1 MRMLC
6 IVLLAISGLAGYWWI
21 RTYESVEVVQSQLA
35 AIGEG
40 RYPQAYDYL
49 SSMAKTTLP
58 FEEFVALIQNNSVVM
73 ETRSA
78 SFPLR
83 TREGPTAIISGMLTG
98 YGALISQVSYI
109 VVQEKDQWKIQSFH
123 WAPPREDE

>member
-35 AIGEG
+35 AIGKAIS
-40 RYPQAYDYL
+40 QAYDYL

-73 ETRSA
+73 ETRSV

-83 TREGPTAIISGMLTG
+83 TREGR
-98 YGALISQVSYI
+98 
-109 VVQEKDQWKIQSFH
+109 
-123 WAPPREDE
+123 PR

>member
-1 MRMLC
+1 
-6 IVLLAISGLAGYWWI
+6 
-21 RTYESVEVVQSQLA
+21 
-35 AIGEG
+35 
-40 RYPQAYDYL
+40 
-49 SSMAKTTLP
+49 MAKTTLP